1 MAYGLDAD
9 SFLKAFIRMTNGRGL
24 PEEMI
29 SDNGSNFVGAER
41 ELRELVAQLDQD
53 KIAKWNFNP
62 LWLPI
67 LVGSMGQ

>member
-1 MAYGLDAD
+1 MA
-9 SFLKAFIRMTNGRGL
+9 NGRGL